1 VIHVRLTQMGVDQ
14 VATLDMVPYSVDELT
29 EIEPLDVNPV
39 GVIDEKE
46 LPNLILLDWVVNF
59 LSCHGIV
66 L

>member
-1 VIHVRLTQMGVDQ
+1 MGVDQ